1 MRALLSSMSLLGAL
15 VTLPVFAQPQSVAT
29 PDAAPAAEARVAVSF
44 VKPEKFTD
52 ATLQNRYKSYER
64 VTKDLS
70 DYLASLGQRYLPANQ
85 KLEIEVTD
93 IDLAG
98 RYEPWRNYNPDTR
111 YMLDVTWPSVNL
123 KYRLLEDG
131 HEIAHGEQRVAD
143 MNYLRRPVARAS
155 ADTLRYEKAMLD
167 DWFRGHFDPQ
177 SKQAVAARKP

>member
-1 MRALLSSMSLLGAL
+1 MRALLPLISLTGAL
-15 VTLPVFAQPQSVAT
+15 LALPAHAQPQTASV
-29 PDAAPAAEARVAVSF
+29 PAAEEARVAVSY

-52 ATLQNRYKSYER
+52 ATLQNRYQSYER
-64 VTKDLS
+64 VTKELS
-70 DYLASLGQRYLPANQ
+70 AYLGDLGQRYLPANQ
-85 KLEIEVTD
+85 RLEIEVTD

-98 RYEPWRNYNPDTR
+98 RYEPWRNYNPDVR
-111 YMLDVTWPSVNL
+111 YMVDVTWPSVNL

-131 HEIAHGEQRVAD
+131 QEIAHGEQRVAD

-155 ADTLRYEKAMLD
+155 TDSLRYEKAMLD